1 MIPLLSIVVIKVKV
15 TSIPAFISSYIIY
28 QDQGHYEIIYQ
39 SQGHFD
45 RNTIGKNSN
54 DSLSAWPSPKLDL
67 LKLKH
72 RTSQAKQTPKQ

>member
-15 TSIPAFISSYIIY
+15 TSIPAFINSYIN
-28 QDQGHYEIIYQ
+28 DQ
-39 SQGHFD
+39 SQGHFQK
-45 RNTIGKNSN
+45 NTIGKNSN

-72 RTSQAKQTPKQ
+72 RISQAKQTPKQ